1 MECDELEFRR
11 IDETFR
17 SKIHRYLTRLV
28 GEYEAEDLTQEVFM
42 KVSQALAAFRGES
55 QLSTWIYRIATNAA
69 IDRMRTASFRQ
80 DAHKSCLDEENG
92 TEDQEVWAG
101 EGIPSPDER
110 LLRKERYECFESFVQ
125 NLPPDYRAV
134 VVLAE
139 LEELT
144 NREIAEILGLSLD
157 TVKIRLHR
165 GRTRLLQELKG
176 YCKAED
182 WL

>member
-17 SKIHRYLTRLV
+17 ARMHRYLTRLV
-28 GEYEAEDLTQEVFM
+28 GEYEAEDLTQEVLL

-69 IDRMRTASFRQ
+69 IDRIRTASFRQ
-80 DAHKSCLDEENG
+80 DAHKGWLDEANE
-92 TEDQEVWAG
+92 TEDQEVWIG
-101 EGIPSPDER
+101 EGIPPADQR
-110 LLRKERYECFESFVQ
+110 LLRKERYECFEKFVQ
-125 NLPPDYRAV
+125 NLPPSYRSV

-139 LEELT
+139 LEQLT
-144 NREIAEILGLSLD
+144 NKEIAEILGLSLD

-165 GRTRLLQELKG
+165 GRARLLQELKN

>member
-1 MECDELEFRR
+1 MTSDQLEFRK

-17 SKIHRYLTRLV
+17 PRIHRYLTRMV
-28 GEYEAEDLTQEVFM
+28 GEYEAEDLTQEVFV

-69 IDRMRTASFRQ
+69 IDRMRTASFQQ
-80 DAHKSCLDEENG
+80 DAHRSGLDEVNG
-92 TEDQEVWAG
+92 TEDQEVWIG
-101 EGIPSPDER
+101 EGMPSPDQR
-110 LLRKERYECFESFVQ
+110 LLRKEMYECFERFVR
-125 NLPPDYRAV
+125 NLPPNYRSV

-139 LEELT
+139 LEQLT
-144 NREIAEILGLSLD
+144 NREIADILGLSLD

-165 GRTRLLQELKG
+165 GRARLLEELKG
-176 YCKAED
+176 YCRAED